1 MATVQFVTAKNGLE
15 IVVNIRLYFASHI
28 PGTPVPMS
36 TTYSYGQV
44 AELLNHVTSV
54 VLGSALKP

>member
-28 PGTPVPMS
+28 PQYQCRQHIHTD
-36 TTYSYGQV
+36 
-44 AELLNHVTSV
+44 
-54 VLGSALKP
+54 K